1 MANQASSPLSII
13 NILMVRIKYFET
25 ACLGGYQDSSIVY
38 QFQSSKLFRI
48 KTILKFMLPVIFLNL
63 YYTSGSF
70 HTCEIT
76 SLNIAL
82 QRNNMHIKN
91 VKFPCR
97 TLKMSSTYKSA
108 LFTKNIMMSYLC
120 LTIWMIYLIL
130 LAGDVELNPG
140 PASIDSGSISN
151 DLSDSSIID
160 VSIFEQNF
168 SIVHYNIQ
176 SLVGKLDQI
185 QIELSHFDV
194 IALSESWLS
203 DNVNVFPGL

>member
-1 MANQASSPLSII
+1 MANQASSHLSFI
-13 NILMVRIKYFET
+13 NILMVNTKYFET

-63 YYTSGSF
+63 YYTGSF

-91 VKFPCR
+91 VKFPSR
-97 TLKMSSTYKSA
+97 TLKMSCTHKNA

-140 PASIDSGSISN
+140 PASIDSGSI
-151 DLSDSSIID
+151 DI
-160 VSIFEQNF
+160 
-168 SIVHYNIQ
+168 
-176 SLVGKLDQI
+176 
-185 QIELSHFDV
+185 
-194 IALSESWLS
+194 
-203 DNVNVFPGL
+203 

>member
-1 MANQASSPLSII
+1 
-13 NILMVRIKYFET
+13 
-25 ACLGGYQDSSIVY
+25 
-38 QFQSSKLFRI
+38 
-48 KTILKFMLPVIFLNL
+48 MLPVIFLNL
-63 YYTSGSF
+63 YYIGSF

-97 TLKMSSTYKSA
+97 TLKMSCNYKYA

-130 LAGDVELNPG
+130 LAGYVELNPG

-151 DLSDSSIID
+151 DLLDSSIID
-160 VSIFEQNF
+160 LSI
-168 SIVHYNIQ
+168 
-176 SLVGKLDQI
+176 
-185 QIELSHFDV
+185 LSRIFRLFIIIYKV
-194 IALSESWLS
+194 WSANLTR
-203 DNVNVFPGL
+203 N